1 MAILE
6 LLELEKFDFCACHDI
21 RNVQEGVLVAEAGVT
36 LHNADRCAEEHGHV
50 VPLDLAPKKDCQL
63 GGNLA
68 TNAGGLRFLRYG
80 SLRGSVVGV
89 EVSSSEAH
97 DV

>member
-1 MAILE
+1 MHAHA
-6 LLELEKFDFCACHDI
+6 LLRTFYQAGRL
-21 RNVQEGVLVAEAGVT
+21 QEGVLVAEAGVT

-50 VPLDLAPKKDCQL
+50 VPLDLAPKKECQL

-89 EVSSSEAH
+89 EVWTRLVAMSRTA
-97 DV
+97 